1 LLVPPL
7 FTGVATVVV
16 VVDVDVDVELDEVV
30 VAGSVVVV
38 GARVVVVGARVVV
51 VTTGAAVVTV
61 GSGTDVP
68 STCPGCIPGAAPAV
82 STPVVA
88 ASKTKS
94 RPPASAPIRLT
105 RTALL
110 PLVPR

>member
-1 LLVPPL
+1 
-7 FTGVATVVV
+7 V
-16 VVDVDVDVELDEVV
+16 VVDVDVDVELDDVV
-30 VAGSVVVV
+30 VAGAVVVV
-38 GARVVVVGARVVV
+38 GGRVVVVGARVVV

-68 STCPGCIPGAAPAV
+68 TCAGCTRGEAPAV
-82 STPVVA
+82 TTPVVA
-88 ASKTKS
+88 ASNTKS